1 MFPLLGQRP
10 PWHDKQLEAYYNTVC
25 SDARLCPRSIVHYVL
40 IYNRLP
46 QWLVDK
52 KNVQAFQ
59 KGLNAVAKISVEV
72 GTSTWREAFQSCMDV
87 VNTFH

>member
-1 MFPLLGQRP
+1 MTNSG
-10 PWHDKQLEAYYNTVC
+10 KSYYNTIV
-25 SDARLCPRSIVHYVL
+25 SHARLYPRSIFHYVL

-59 KGLNAVAKISVEV
+59 KGLNAVAKGRAEA
-72 GTSTWREAFQSCMDV
+72 GQSTWREAFQSCMDV

>member
-1 MFPLLGQRP
+1 MFPIREQRA
-10 PWHDKQLEAYYNTVC
+10 PWHDTQLESYYNTVC
-25 SDARLCPRSIVHYVL
+25 SHARLYRRSIFHYGL

-52 KNVQAFQ
+52 KSVQAFQ
-59 KGLNAVAKISVEV
+59 KGLNAVAKSRADA
-72 GTSTWREAFQSCMDV
+72 GQSTWREAFQSCVDV